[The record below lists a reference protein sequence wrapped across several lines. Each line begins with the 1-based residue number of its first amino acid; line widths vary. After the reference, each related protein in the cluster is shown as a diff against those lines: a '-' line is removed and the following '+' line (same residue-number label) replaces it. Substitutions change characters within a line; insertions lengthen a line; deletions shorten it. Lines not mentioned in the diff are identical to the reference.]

1 VAKKINVGIIGFGYI
16 GKIHAQAYRSI
27 PLSFPDAPVFADLK
41 AIWRTALGRDESF
54 IQSCGIEKQTTD
66 LEEFFGLPLDL
77 VDVCTPTGFH
87 TEYVNAAV
95 DHGKALYC
103 EKPLG
108 KDLVDAKVMHD
119 SAEKA
124 GIPTRVAFVMRFIPA
139 IRQMKSILDA
149 GKLGDVLNFR
159 ARLFHGS
166 YLNPLRPM
174 SWRLRFSQS
183 GGGAFS
189 DLGAHMLD
197 LVRYLLG
204 DVHSVR
210 ADMRTFIKERP
221 TKAGSSEMEKVDV
234 DDWTTC
240 TFELENG
247 VFGLV
252 EAARTAPGVPEDTV
266 FQVFCEKGSLL
277 FSASNPGELMMYDLD
292 QNKIIQG
299 PFRDIPR
306 ETERPI
312 SKIWPSGK
320 TSMGYYFDA
329 HLACQYDFMQN
340 IVVQQPSLPDFTSA
354 LKVQEILEA
363 AYLSAADG
371 GKRITLPLL

>member
-1 VAKKINVGIIGFGYI
+1 VTKKIKVGIIGLGYI

-27 PLSFPDAPVFADLK
+27 PLSFPDAPVTADLR
-41 AIWRTALGRDESF
+41 ALWRTSLGRDETF
-54 IQSCGIEKQTTD
+54 IQSCGFETQTTD
-66 LEEFFGLPLDL
+66 LDEFFKAPLDL

-87 TEYVNAAV
+87 TEFVNAAV
-95 DHGKALYC
+95 EHGKAIYC

-108 KDLVDAKVMHD
+108 KNLADAKRMYD
-119 SAEKA
+119 SAKKA
-124 GIPTRVAFVMRFIPA
+124 GIRTRVAFVMRFVPA
-139 IRQMKSILDA
+139 IRQMKSIIDA
-149 GKLGDVLNFR
+149 EELGRVLNFR
-159 ARLFHGS
+159 AQLFHGS

-204 DVHSVR
+204 DVCTVR

-240 TFELENG
+240 TLELENG

-252 EAARTAPGVPEDTV
+252 EAARTAPGVADDTV

-277 FSASNPGELMMYDLD
+277 YSARNPEALTLFDLD
-292 QNKIIQG
+292 KNKTIQG
-299 PFRDIPR
+299 VFKDIPR
-306 ETERPI
+306 ENERSI
-312 SKIWPSGK
+312 SEIWPSGK
-320 TSMGYYFDA
+320 TSMGYFLNA

-340 IVVQQPSLPDFTSA
+340 LEKQQPSLPDFRSA
-354 LKVQEILEA
+354 LKVQAILEA
-363 AYLSAADG
+363 AYMSAASG
-371 GKRITLPLL
+371 GKKITLPLL